1 MVESIDYKKLMA
13 TTLSKME
20 VMQARIN
27 ELETRQSEAIAVV
40 GMACRFSYR
49 FGSIGRGWSRSRTVH
64 LHTSL

>member
-27 ELETRQSEAIAVV
+27 ELETRQSESIAVV
-40 GMACRFSYR
+40 GMACRF
-49 FGSIGRGWSRSRTVH
+49 
-64 LHTSL
+64 